1 MSSKHSDREEDGV
14 VFLHVRR
21 ADSIDERLEDTK
33 EQLEALAR
41 SIVRNLQNDED
52 LRKVLSITGGRAG
65 ETLAFEDLT
74 SRQLNLLDSLL
85 ASSAVKEPGEGL
97 YGSLSNISDDGYVRD
112 DDDERYP
119 VPLSYSLST
128 CADEDSSDD
137 EAWSPPT
144 ECPPPPPP
152 PPPPPSSNEQAPP
165 TVLGPQEALAY
176 ILKVKEICQEDTS
189 KYKRF
194 LVSFV
199 IPS

>member
-74 SRQLNLLDSLL
+74 FTLN
-85 ASSAVKEPGEGL
+85 
-97 YGSLSNISDDGYVRD
+97 
-112 DDDERYP
+112 
-119 VPLSYSLST
+119 
-128 CADEDSSDD
+128 
-137 EAWSPPT
+137 SP
-144 ECPPPPPP
+144 
-152 PPPPPSSNEQAPP
+152 
-165 TVLGPQEALAY
+165 
-176 ILKVKEICQEDTS
+176 
-189 KYKRF
+189 
-194 LVSFV
+194 
-199 IPS
+199 